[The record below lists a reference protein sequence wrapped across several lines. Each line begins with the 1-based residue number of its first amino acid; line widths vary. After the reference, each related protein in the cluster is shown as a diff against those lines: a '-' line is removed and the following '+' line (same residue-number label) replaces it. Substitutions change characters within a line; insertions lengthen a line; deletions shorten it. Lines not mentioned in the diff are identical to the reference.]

1 MSKALEISISLSY
14 LSVFLY
20 ILKLFLL
27 SYSEFV
33 FYNNAREVK
42 LKQNTRFTI
51 VNKKKRGKGRANR
64 H

>member
-33 FYNNAREVK
+33 FYNNAREVIDIIK
-42 LKQNTRFTI
+42 SGLLSCMIRQLDGWEIIET
-51 VNKKKRGKGRANR
+51 
-64 H
+64 